1 MKQKNEEPNIW
12 ILWSSQQQKKKQKK
26 LVTMNFFKPSKKQE
40 A

>member
-1 MKQKNEEPNIW
+1 MRNQTFGSCEAHNNK
-12 ILWSSQQQKKKQKK
+12 KKKQKK